1 MGLRE
6 KRKAS
11 ASWLVSR
18 IATQPLTRVLSG
30 IAVVAL
36 FVVGF
41 GTAGADRFAVSAP
54 PPRCTTQRN
63 RRLFDGC

>member
-1 MGLRE
+1 MGFRE
-6 KRKAS
+6 KREAS
-11 ASWLVSR
+11 AMQLVTR
-18 IATQPLTRVLSG
+18 IATQPLARVLSG

-54 PPRCTTQRN
+54 PPP
-63 RRLFDGC
+63 LYYLA

>member
-11 ASWLVSR
+11 ASRLVSR

-41 GTAGADRFAVSAP
+41 GTAGADRFAVSTP
-54 PPRCTTQRN
+54 PPPP
-63 RRLFDGC
+63 LYYLA